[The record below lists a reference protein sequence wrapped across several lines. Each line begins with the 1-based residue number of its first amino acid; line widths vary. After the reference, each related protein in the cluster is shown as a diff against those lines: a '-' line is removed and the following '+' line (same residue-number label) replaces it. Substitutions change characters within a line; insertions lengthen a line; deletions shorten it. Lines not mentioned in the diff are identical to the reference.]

1 MASNVLYKNKSNDGS
16 ESDDRDINERKK
28 GLNKSVYDRNRIE
41 KYDRD
46 IDLDDQG
53 KFAAEFQQQ
62 HHQHRWGQGMKNL
75 WYIFSK

>member
-16 ESDDRDINERKK
+16 GSDDRDINERKK
-28 GLNKSVYDRNRIE
+28 GLNKFVYDRNGIV

-75 WYIFSK
+75 

>member
-16 ESDDRDINERKK
+16 ESDDRGTNERKK

-75 WYIFSK
+75 W

>member
-16 ESDDRDINERKK
+16 DSNDRDIIERKK
-28 GLNKSVYDRNRIE
+28 VLNKSVYDS
-41 KYDRD
+41 D

-62 HHQHRWGQGMKNL
+62 HHQHRWGQGMKN
-75 WYIFSK
+75 